1 MVFRVQCGMNQTAP
15 GFMEFHK
22 MRLMMTLAVLAGA
35 ALGPQAQAAA
45 PAEFAMCAAC
55 HSVKA
60 GQNLIGPSLAGIAG
74 RKSASAAGFAYSPA
88 VKGLGLTWTDANL
101 DKWLTNPMKMA
112 PGTKMAFA
120 GYPDAAKRKAVIAYL
135 KTLK

>member
-1 MVFRVQCGMNQTAP
+1 MVFWVQCGINHPAP

-60 GQNLIGPSLAGIAG
+60 GQNLIGPSLAGVAG
-74 RKSASAAGFAYSPA
+74 KKSGAAAGYSYSPA
-88 VKGLGLTWTDANL
+88 FKAAGVTWTDANL
-101 DKWLTNPMKMA
+101 DKWLTAPMKMV

>member
-1 MVFRVQCGMNQTAP
+1 
-15 GFMEFHK
+15 
-22 MRLMMTLAVLAGA
+22 MRLMMKLAVMAG
-35 ALGPQAQAAA
+35 LGFSANAQAAA

-60 GQNLIGPSLAGIAG
+60 GQNLIGPSLAGVAG
-74 RKSASAAGFAYSPA
+74 KKSGIAAGYAYSPA
-88 VKGLGLTWTDANL
+88 FKKLGVSWTDANL